1 MPLQA
6 MEHDGSPLPLDDP
19 DHAWLVVE
27 GSVDIFAVPRLA
39 EGYAPRRYLWSAGK
53 GDLIPPVPPPPE
65 ARLVLTAVGHGSTR
79 LRALPVSALA
89 DVAHAAALDRV
100 VASLA
105 PLLASPDRVAM
116 HEVLTPGAQ
125 FVLPRGKHA
134 SVRERTIWIRHIEGS
149 TQIGGR
155 SWMELTPRHGWV
167 PIHGLWIAAANDVR
181 LETRDTASHL
191 RAGGDVSGLAVL
203 IALMQ
208 SGLSGALDIDDMQM
222 THRLHAKAA
231 SDRRMWRHALGNLAS
246 VLESEVPAVNAPVVR
261 EPVMAACRAIGAVA
275 GIEFR
280 DPPRWEAR
288 RASDLLPA
296 ICRVSRVRSR
306 RVALRDLWWRS
317 DAGPLLGYR
326 KEDSTPVALFPEGG
340 GSYVLE
346 DPRNGG
352 RQLVTPEVAAEL
364 QPFAVTFYRPL
375 PDDARSVRDLV
386 SFIAPVVRSDLAG
399 IAFAALAGGLLALAI
414 PLATAHLFN
423 LVIPNARSV
432 DFITLLVALSATA
445 IGSAL
450 FDITRAFALTRT
462 EGRISAALQ
471 TALVDR
477 LFSLPVPFFRRYA
490 VGDLSQRAAAIQSV
504 QEVIG
509 TSTLTAVLTS
519 AFSAVNLLILF
530 YYEWR
535 LALMATG
542 LILVSGTV
550 NGLLI
555 RESLRHERLQQE
567 ANARVS
573 GLVFQMIAG
582 IARLRVSA
590 SERRAF
596 AVWSAAFSKQRA
608 EAQRAGSFKAA
619 INVFND
625 VLPVLCTALLFGM
638 GGWLLF
644 GKGESFRTGD
654 FVAFSAAFGTLFA
667 AVVALSNAAIGIV
680 SAAAVMEKAA
690 PILETAPEVTETK
703 NDPGALTGLIE
714 GVHLT
719 FRYHADGPLVL
730 DDVSFRAEPGQ
741 FVAFVGPSGSGKS
754 TMLRLLLGFESP
766 GTGAVY
772 YDGQDLAS
780 VDISA
785 IRNHQLGAVLQ
796 SSRLLGGD
804 IFTNIIGSSSSLT
817 LDDAWEAAEAAGLAD
832 DIRAM
837 PMEMHTLLSESGTST
852 FSGGQRQRLLIA
864 RALVRKPRIILFD
877 EATSALDNRTQAVV
891 TRTLELSSATR
902 FVIAHRLSTIRKAD
916 RIFVMNRGKIVEE
929 GAFDELA
936 GAGGLFSQLIAR
948 QYA

>member
-1 MPLQA
+1 
-6 MEHDGSPLPLDDP
+6 MERDGSPLPLDDAGC
-19 DHAWLVVE
+19 AWLVVE
-27 GSVDIFAVPRLA
+27 GSVDVFAVPLLA
-39 EGYAPRRYLWSAGK
+39 EGYGARRYLWSAEA
-53 GDLIPPVPPPPE
+53 GDLIPPAPPPPD
-65 ARLVLTAVGHGSTR
+65 ARFVLTAVGHGSTR
-79 LRALPVSALA
+79 LRSVPVSALA
-89 DVAHAAALDRV
+89 DVVHAAAIDRL

-105 PLLASPDRVAM
+105 PLLASPDHVAM
-116 HEVLTPGAQ
+116 HELLAPGQQ
-125 FVLPRGKHA
+125 FILRRGKHA

-149 TQIGGR
+149 TRIGAR
-155 SWMELTPRHGWV
+155 SWLELGPEHGWV
-167 PIHGLWIAAANDVR
+167 PLHGLWIAAVNDAR
-181 LETRDTASHL
+181 FETRDTEEHL
-191 RAGGDVSGLAVL
+191 RDGGDTSGLGVL
-203 IALMQ
+203 IDLMQ
-208 SGLSGALDIDDMQM
+208 AGLSGAIDIEDQQ
-222 THRLHAKAA
+222 TTQRLQARAA
-231 SDRRMWRHALGNLAS
+231 SDQRMWQHALGNLAS
-246 VLESEVPAVNAPVVR
+246 VLEPETTAVDASVMRDPM
-261 EPVMAACRAIGAVA
+261 MAACRAIGSVA

-280 DPPRWEAR
+280 DPPRWEVR
-288 RASDLLPA
+288 HASDLLPA
-296 ICRVSRVRSR
+296 ICRTSRVRSR

-317 DAGPLLGYR
+317 DAGSLLGYL
-326 KEDSTPVALFPEGG
+326 KEDASPVALLPAGR
-340 GSYVLE
+340 GSYVLH
-346 DPRNGG
+346 DPKSGG
-352 RQLVTPEVAAEL
+352 RRPVTPAVAAEL

-375 PDDARSVRDLV
+375 PDRAREVHDLV
-386 SFIAPVVRSDLAG
+386 SFIAPLVRSDLAG
-399 IAFAALAGGLLALAI
+399 IVVAALAGGLLALAI
-414 PLATAHLFN
+414 PLATAHIFN

-432 DFITLLVALSATA
+432 DFVTVLVALSATA
-445 IGSAL
+445 VGAAL

-477 LFSLPVPFFRRYA
+477 LLSLPVPFFRRYA
-490 VGDLSQRAAAIQSV
+490 VGDLSQRAAAIQTV

-509 TSTLTAVLTS
+509 TSTLTVVLTS
-519 AFSAVNLLILF
+519 AFSAVNVIILF
-530 YYEWR
+530 YYDWR
-535 LALMATG
+535 LALMAVA
-542 LILVSGTV
+542 LIAVAGTI

-567 ANARVS
+567 AHARVS

-582 IARLRVSA
+582 IAKLRVSA

-608 EAQRAGSFKAA
+608 EAHRAGSFKAA

-625 VLPVLCTALLFGM
+625 VLPVLCTALLFAM

-667 AVVALSNAAIGIV
+667 SVVALSNAATGIV
-680 SAAAVMEKAA
+680 SAAAVMEKSA

-703 NDPGALTGLIE
+703 NDPGALNGLIE
-714 GVHLT
+714 CAHLT
-719 FRYHADGPLVL
+719 FRYHADGPVVL
-730 DDVSFRAEPGQ
+730 DDVSFRAGPGQ

-754 TMLRLLLGFESP
+754 TTLRLLLGFESP
-766 GTGAVY
+766 ETGAVY

-780 VDISA
+780 LDISA
-785 IRNHQLGAVLQ
+785 IRNHQLGVVLQ

-804 IFTNIIGSSSSLT
+804 IFTNIVGSSSSLT

-837 PMEMHTLLSESGTST
+837 PMEMHTLISESGTST

-877 EATSALDNRTQAVV
+877 EATSALDNRTQEVV

-902 FVIAHRLSTIRKAD
+902 IVIAHRLSTIRKAD
-916 RIFVMNRGKIVEE
+916 RIFVMDRGKIVEE

-936 GAGGLFSQLIAR
+936 GAGGLFSRLIAR